1 MAIFAYKAINE
12 RNKLVTGLVDAVSM
26 DLVANLLVEKGFKIV
41 EIKEKDDKG
50 SKFGLQ
56 IFNRVGPKD
65 LVIFFR
71 QLSLM
76 IDSSLPIVRA
86 LRILTKQASSANLKS
101 VVSGVADE
109 VDGGNSLSSAMAN
122 YSNAFS
128 NFQINIV
135 KSGETSGRLG
145 EVVNYLADQQEK
157 DYDLRAK
164 VINAMIYPAIII
176 LGLFAAG
183 FILMTFVMPQLAS
196 MLLAS
201 GQKLPL
207 MTQLLINVANI
218 FNNYWWLILIMIFTI
233 PIVIFS
239 LIKKNHDIR
248 RGVDYLVIKVP
259 IFGAIFQKIYI
270 IRICRSLGTLLKGG
284 VPMAQA
290 LEVVREV
297 ADNSVYRDSLTHA
310 ITEVNE
316 GMALSESIIE
326 DKIFPLMVSQM
337 LSVGEETGR
346 LDDVLDKITDFYTK
360 EVTNAVS
367 NLTVLIEPLI
377 MIVLGVGVGFF
388 ITAVI
393 VPMWQLAG
401 SY

>member
-164 VINAMIYPAIII
+164 
-176 LGLFAAG
+176 
-183 FILMTFVMPQLAS
+183 
-196 MLLAS
+196 
-201 GQKLPL
+201 
-207 MTQLLINVANI
+207 
-218 FNNYWWLILIMIFTI
+218 
-233 PIVIFS
+233 
-239 LIKKNHDIR
+239 
-248 RGVDYLVIKVP
+248 
-259 IFGAIFQKIYI
+259 
-270 IRICRSLGTLLKGG
+270 
-284 VPMAQA
+284 
-290 LEVVREV
+290 
-297 ADNSVYRDSLTHA
+297 
-310 ITEVNE
+310 
-316 GMALSESIIE
+316 
-326 DKIFPLMVSQM
+326 
-337 LSVGEETGR
+337 
-346 LDDVLDKITDFYTK
+346 
-360 EVTNAVS
+360 
-367 NLTVLIEPLI
+367 
-377 MIVLGVGVGFF
+377 
-388 ITAVI
+388 
-393 VPMWQLAG
+393 
-401 SY
+401 